1 MAGRLDDVSS
11 IKALKKILFITSHRP
26 NRAPGQR
33 FRFEQFYEYL
43 EKNGFQCVH
52 SNIISDK
59 DDVYLYTKGKY
70 LQKFFILAKAILKR
84 LKDVSRA
91 NDFDIIFIHRDALL
105 LGSTYFEKRFRK
117 SKAKLVY
124 DFDDSI
130 WLGDTSDANK
140 KLRWL
145 KYPGKIA
152 KIISISDMVFAGNK
166 YLANYASYYN
176 SNIKIVPT
184 TIDTEEYKRYPSS
197 RRTDG
202 KIAIGWTGSITTIK
216 HFEFAIP
223 ILTKLKEKYG
233 DKLVIKVIGDK
244 NYVHKDL
251 DIKGQGWSKENEISE
266 LSSFD
271 IGIMPLPDDEW
282 TKGKCGLKG
291 LQYMALGI
299 PAIMSPVGVNTE
311 IIKDG
316 VNGFLADKEAEWVE
330 KISFLIDHEKERN
343 QMGDE
348 ARKTIL
354 EHYSKDSEKGNYLK
368 YFNELAAVK

>member
-1 MAGRLDDVSS
+1 MKDT
-11 IKALKKILFITSHRP
+11 LKKILFIAAHRK

-33 FRFEQFYEYL
+33 FRFEQYYDYL

-52 SNIISDK
+52 SNFISDK
-59 DDVYLYTKGKY
+59 EDEYLYKRGKY
-70 LQKFFILAKAILKR
+70 LQKFGILLKAIFIR

-91 NDFDIIFIHRDALL
+91 NEFDIIFIHRDALL
-105 LGSTYFEKRFRK
+105 LGSTYFEKQFRK
-117 SKAKLVY
+117 SKAKLIY

-140 KLRWL
+140 KLGWL
-145 KYPGKIA
+145 KYPGKTA

-176 SNIKIVPT
+176 NNVKIVPT
-184 TIDTEEYKRYPSS
+184 TIDTDEYKRDPNVKH
-197 RRTDG
+197 DEG
-202 KIAIGWTGSITTIK
+202 KVCIGWTGSITTIK

-223 ILTKLKEKYG
+223 ILKKLKEKYG
-233 DKLVIKVIGDK
+233 NRIAIKVIGDK
-244 NYVHKDL
+244 NYANEEL

-291 LQYMALGI
+291 LQYMALEI

-330 KISFLIDHEKERN
+330 KISFLIDNEKERKEI
-343 QMGDE
+343 GKE

-354 EHYSKDSEKGNYLK
+354 EQYSKDSQKVKYLG
-368 YFNELAAVK
+368 YYNDLLAS

>member
-1 MAGRLDDVSS
+1 MG
-11 IKALKKILFITSHRP
+11 IL
-26 NRAPGQR
+26 
-33 FRFEQFYEYL
+33 L
-43 EKNGFQCVH
+43 
-52 SNIISDK
+52 
-59 DDVYLYTKGKY
+59 
-70 LQKFFILAKAILKR
+70 KAIFKR
-84 LKDVSRA
+84 LKDVARA
-91 NDFDIIFIHRDALL
+91 NEFDIIFIHREALL

-140 KLRWL
+140 KLSWL

-152 KIISISDMVFAGNK
+152 KIISLSDMIFAGNK

-176 SNIKIVPT
+176 SNVKIVPT
-184 TIDTEEYKRYPSS
+184 TIDTAEYKRNPDS
-197 RRTDG
+197 RRKDG
-202 KIAIGWTGSITTIK
+202 KVCIGWTGSITTIK

-244 NYVHKDL
+244 NYIHKEL
-251 DIKGQGWSKENEISE
+251 DIKGQGWSKENEIDE

-291 LQYMALGI
+291 LQYMALEI
-299 PAIMSPVGVNTE
+299 PAIMSPVGVNSD
-311 IIKDG
+311 IIQDG
-316 VNGFLADKEAEWVE
+316 VNGFLANNETEWVD
-330 KISFLIDHEKERN
+330 KISTLIEDEIRRN
-343 QMGDE
+343 KMGLE
-348 ARKTIL
+348 ARRTIL
-354 EHYSKDSEKGNYLK
+354 ENFSKDSEKGNYLR
-368 YFNELAAVK
+368 YFNELLKV

>member
-1 MAGRLDDVSS
+1 M
-11 IKALKKILFITSHRP
+11 KKILFITSHRP

-33 FRFEQFYEYL
+33 FRFEQFYQFL
-43 EKNGFQCVH
+43 ESNGFQCTH
-52 SNIISDK
+52 SNLISDAS
-59 DDVYLYTKGKY
+59 DVYLYRKGKY
-70 LQKFFILAKAILKR
+70 IQKLGILIKAIFKR
-84 LKDVSRA
+84 LKDVARA
-91 NDFDIIFIHRDALL
+91 NEFDIIFIHREAFL
-105 LGSTYFEKRFRK
+105 LGSTYFEKQFGK

-176 SNIKIVPT
+176 TNIKIVPT
-184 TIDTEEYKRYPSS
+184 TIDTEEYKRNPAS

-202 KIAIGWTGSITTIK
+202 KVCIGWTGSITTIK
-216 HFEFAIP
+216 HFEVAIP
-223 ILTKLKEKYG
+223 ILTKLKRKYG

-244 NYVHKDL
+244 NYVHKEL

-291 LQYMALGI
+291 LQYMALEI
-299 PAIMSPVGVNTE
+299 PAIMSPVGVNKE

-316 VNGFLADKEAEWVE
+316 INGFLADKEAEWIE
-330 KISFLIDHEKERN
+330 KISFLIDDEKRRN
-343 QMGDE
+343 EMGIE
-348 ARKTIL
+348 ARKTII
-354 EHYSKDSEKGNYLK
+354 EQFSKDSEKGHYLS
-368 YFNELAAVK
+368 YFNQLLGV